1 MSEAAIA
8 SQDEAGTIG
17 ALARWVLDPGPI
29 GPASIERAALLVLDT
44 LGCGIAGLVDPLSDI
59 VRDFAAA
66 ASDKSC
72 SLIGGGRAGLA
83 GAVFANGVIVRVLDL
98 NDYLINEVKGQP
110 SSGGHPSD
118 SIPIA
123 LAIGEARQRPGKE
136 VLAAIVMGYEL
147 YARLQSLMDRRG
159 RWDGVTVTGL
169 VAPAI
174 AGRLMGFG
182 EEALAHALALGIAR
196 AATPRAVRGGHLS
209 AAKNIAN
216 AQVAEAGLAAALLA
230 ARGVTGPL
238 GILDQEGGMG
248 ALFEEGDARAILSE
262 PLGAESCVD
271 RAKIKA
277 YPALATSQAAIT
289 AAFELHRTL
298 GPDIARMRRLDFVM
312 ADYPLLRRQAA
323 DPGRLDPQSK
333 ESADHSFPFLVAV
346 ALIDGALGLAQY
358 EGERWHDPQVR
369 AVMAKI
375 TMDFDAD
382 WVRRAPRSYPATLV
396 AHLEDGSTRRAEIAH
411 PPGAA
416 PGGVT
421 ADAVIDKFHRV
432 AADRLAAAARE
443 RIIAE
448 ALALPRS
455 ASPERLL
462 ALLAPAA

>member
-1 MSEAAIA
+1 MSEGETAT
-8 SQDEAGTIG
+8 EAGTIG
-17 ALARWVLDPGPI
+17 ALARWVLDPGSIPQT
-29 GPASIERAALLVLDT
+29 SIEHAALLVLDA
-44 LGCGIAGLVDPLSDI
+44 LGCGIAGLADPLSEV
-59 VRDFAAA
+59 VRELAVGSGAG
-66 ASDKSC
+66 C
-72 SLIGGGRAGLA
+72 SLIGGGRAGLTSA
-83 GAVFANGVIVRVLDL
+83 AFANGVMVRVLDL
-98 NDYLINEVKGQP
+98 NDYMINEVKGQP
-110 SSGGHPSD
+110 TSGGHPSD
-118 SIPIA
+118 NIPVA
-123 LAIGEARQRPGKE
+123 LAVGEYRKRPGKL
-136 VLAAIVMGYEL
+136 VLEAIVVGYEL
-147 YARLQSLMDRRG
+147 YTRLAALMDKHG
-159 RWDGVTVTGL
+159 LWDGVTASGL
-169 VAPAI
+169 VAPAM
-174 AGRLMGFG
+174 AGRLMEFD
-182 EEALAHALALGIAR
+182 EETLAHALALGIAR
-196 AATPRAVRGGHLS
+196 AATPRAVRSGHLS

-216 AQVAEAGLAAALLA
+216 AQVAESGLAAALLA

-238 GILDQEGGMG
+238 AILDQKEGLGS
-248 ALFEEGDARAILSE
+248 LFAQDDARAVLSA
-262 PLGAESCVD
+262 PLESESCVD

-289 AAFELHRTL
+289 AALELHRTL
-298 GPDIARMRRLDFVM
+298 GPDIARLRRLDFVM

-333 ESADHSFPFLVAV
+333 ESADHSFPFLIAV

-375 TMDFDAD
+375 TMDFDKD

-396 AHLEDGSTRRAEIAH
+396 AHLEDGSTRRAEIAY

-432 AADRLAAAARE
+432 AAGRLAAAARE

-448 ALALPRS
+448 ALALPGS

-462 ALLAPAA
+462 ALLAPTS